1 MAGCTQIILCS
12 ASWTNVTNFLRI
24 IESKTIHCN
33 MWSSSAI
40 GTWSITLEH
49 NVYMITYGIL
59 RITNLKGVTI
69 IGYAADIVI
78 TVAAKMIDEVR
89 VKAEETISTVKNWL
103 RTAALCLR
111 NHKTESVLLSSRKKV
126 DTLGIRIG
134 SHLSR
139 SNKIS
144 GSSTRPQTEFKRVYS
159 Q

>member
-1 MAGCTQIILCS
+1 
-12 ASWTNVTNFLRI
+12 
-24 IESKTIHCN
+24 

-89 VKAEETISTVKNWL
+89 VKAEETISTV
-103 RTAALCLR
+103 
-111 NHKTESVLLSSRKKV
+111 EQLSSV
-126 DTLGIRIG
+126 WQT
-134 SHLSR
+134 
-139 SNKIS
+139 
-144 GSSTRPQTEFKRVYS
+144 TRQNPYC
-159 Q
+159 